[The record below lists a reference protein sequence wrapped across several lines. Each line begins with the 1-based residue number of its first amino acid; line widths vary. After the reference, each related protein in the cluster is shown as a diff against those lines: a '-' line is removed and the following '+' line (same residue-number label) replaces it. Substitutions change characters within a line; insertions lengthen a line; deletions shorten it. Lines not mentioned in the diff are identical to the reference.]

1 VVEESLLLPS
11 ERFTPYAED
20 TAVVKIL
27 IQSIKNSLMMD
38 MGKISQEAD
47 PLFVS
52 FFIIVVFRE
61 LQLLDTDNIVLK
73 LDEPVRLENQKMTLV
88 IILIKDIH
96 CFTIL

>member
-1 VVEESLLLPS
+1 
-11 ERFTPYAED
+11 
-20 TAVVKIL
+20 
-27 IQSIKNSLMMD
+27 MMD

-61 LQLLDTDNIVLK
+61 LQLLDTDNIVFK
-73 LDEPVRLENQKMTLV
+73 LDEPVRLKNQKMTLV